1 MSAFVSAR
9 DRGLLSRLFAQ
20 GCQMLDDFVE
30 TRRPRRRISSSLT
43 SGWTVYVIHRQGSY
57 SARRPIGVRHW
68 TFGRLAG
75 FEALHYDGSSNAVTR
90 R

>member
-1 MSAFVSAR
+1 MLHHCVENTLAKTTHFLVA
-9 DRGLLSRLFAQ
+9 DVQVGLF
-20 GCQMLDDFVE
+20 
-30 TRRPRRRISSSLT
+30 
-43 SGWTVYVIHRQGSY
+43 YVIHKAGKLFRAASVG
-57 SARRPIGVRHW
+57 ARHW